1 MSQPIRMVDIV
12 TFERPLPGSLSPSRL
27 QDFQACP
34 RRFQH
39 ASIDRIAQPATRATA
54 MGRFVH
60 YILEQVFK
68 LDAEQR
74 TADATSTYVD
84 DAITNILTD
93 DVRTDIGL
101 TEVTQAS
108 FVREGERIA
117 RNYFDMED
125 ATARVVVGIEQR
137 LNVEID
143 GVPLVGI
150 LDRLDR
156 EDDNSLTIV
165 DYKTGRAP
173 NPNYLSSVF
182 ANTELY
188 AAMCA
193 EAMGETPERIR
204 LFYVGANEVVER
216 PVTPVVIQA
225 RRRAASAAWTSITQ
239 MYDAGHFPATPSTN
253 TCRFCAYKSLC
264 RDNGVAVPS

>member
-1 MSQPIRMVDIV
+1 
-12 TFERPLPGSLSPSRL
+12 
-27 QDFQACP
+27 
-34 RRFQH
+34 
-39 ASIDRIAQPATRATA
+39 

-60 YILEQVFK
+60 YILEQIFK
-68 LDAEQR
+68 LDPHERHEEKTQNFL
-74 TADATSTYVD
+74 D
-84 DAITNILTD
+84 DAIANILTE
-93 DVRTDIGL
+93 DVQRDIGL
-101 TEVTQAS
+101 TDVTQGS
-108 FVREGERIA
+108 FVREGESIA
-117 RNYFDMED
+117 KNYFHMED
-125 ATARVVVGIEQR
+125 ATSRTVVGIEQR

-156 EDDNSLTIV
+156 EADDSLTIV

-193 EAMGETPERIR
+193 EALNETPERIR

-216 PVTPVVIQA
+216 AVTPVVIQA
-225 RRRAASAAWTSITQ
+225 RRRAAATAWQSINKY
-239 MYDAGHFPATPSTN
+239 YDDGLFPAKPSSN
-253 TCRFCAYKSLC
+253 TCRFCAYKSQC
-264 RDNGVAVPS
+264 RQNGVSVPD

>member
-1 MSQPIRMVDIV
+1 M
-12 TFERPLPGSLSPSRL
+12 TFERPLPNSLSPSRL

-39 ASIDRIAQPATRATA
+39 ASIDRIPQPATRATA
-54 MGRFVH
+54 IGRFVH
-60 YILEQVFK
+60 YILEQIFK
-68 LDAEQR
+68 LDANER
-74 TADATSTYVD
+74 VADKTQTFLD
-84 DAITNILTD
+84 DAVNNILTE
-93 DVRTDIGL
+93 DVRRDIGL
-101 TEVTQAS
+101 TEATHSS
-108 FVREGERIA
+108 FVREGESIA
-117 RNYFDMED
+117 KSYFDMED
-125 ATARVVVGIEQR
+125 ATSRTVVGIEQR

-156 EDDNSLTIV
+156 EEDNSLTIV

-193 EAMGETPERIR
+193 EALQETPERIR
-204 LFYVGANEVVER
+204 LFYVGANEIVER
-216 PVTPVVIQA
+216 AVTPVVVQA
-225 RRRAASAAWTSITQ
+225 RRRAAATAWQSINQ
-239 MYDAGHFPATPSTN
+239 YYDNGLFPAKPSAN
-253 TCRFCAYKSLC
+253 TCRFCAYKTQC
-264 RDNGVAVPS
+264 RENGVNVPA